1 MSRYAVID
9 KITGEV
15 VQDNIL
21 FIGKNPKYVD
31 KGFIKIFVTFLSDI
45 VENPKIAGKSIRLLF
60 YMLEQMDFNTYIIRI
75 IPKYAQETL
84 GVSRETFYN
93 WLDALIEEEIITKI
107 DTYTYR
113 LNPYVAVKGNSYK
126 ATINDVEKEEKEY
139 KKSQKSTKKSK
150 QK

>member
-15 VQDNIL
+15 VQNDIL

-31 KGFIKIFVTFLSDI
+31 KGFVKVFVAFLSDV
-45 VENPKIAGKSIRLLF
+45 VENTKIAGKAIRLLF
-60 YMLEQMDFNTYIIRI
+60 YMLEQMDYNTYTIKI

-113 LNPYVAVKGNSYK
+113 LNPYVAVKGSSYK
-126 ATINDVEKEEKEY
+126 ATINDIKEE
-139 KKSQKSTKKSK
+139 KKSQKKPKKI